1 MPHAMRED
9 SQILLSYTTSTV
21 KSCEAGVS
29 GTDTSLT
36 RPVIDGLGIRLTLS

>member
-9 SQILLSYTTSTV
+9 SQILLSYTPV